1 MKFRIDLTVEVS
13 IPCASEA
20 VEVLRHDIERAV
32 TEDVLRRFHG
42 RETKMRV
49 SAKAIEEGNSGPRD
63 RLSTEK
69 ITRPGGDHT
78 TAA

>member
-13 IPCASEA
+13 IPCAKEA
-20 VEVLRHDIERAV
+20 AGIMRHDIERAV

-49 SAKAIEEGNSGPRD
+49 SSKAIGEVGAGSGFEPPSVS
-63 RLSTEK
+63 L
-69 ITRPGGDHT
+69 
-78 TAA
+78 